1 MKIHRVFFLTA
12 AIWELLRFFAV
23 FLAVW
28 IVFSRTLETNNQ
40 GIYWLL
46 ILGNGGLLMSA
57 SLLFLYVDP
66 ARFRVLL
73 NLVRLGKILGLFS
86 ALLLIILEPVGT
98 GLRFLSVGF
107 LPYRIAPFSV
117 LLVVSVVDLIMLF
130 VLLYVPCLATVVVIG
145 REAGWQ
151 WACFSFVYQV
161 LLAWIICFIV
171 YNIGSV
177 LGL

>member
-1 MKIHRVFFLTA
+1 MKIRRIFFLIT
-12 AIWELLRFFAV
+12 AIWDLLRFFAV

-28 IVFSRTLETNNQ
+28 IVFRRTLETNNQ

-66 ARFRVLL
+66 ERFRVLL

-98 GLRFLSVGF
+98 GLRFLSLGF
-107 LPYRIAPFSV
+107 LPYRIAPFSI
-117 LLVVSVVDLIMLF
+117 LLVASVVDLVFLF
-130 VLLYVPCLATVVVIG
+130 LLLSYQIEKTPPSPLSEDQSEQDPTLPDYRETVIH
-145 REAGWQ
+145 
-151 WACFSFVYQV
+151 
-161 LLAWIICFIV
+161 
-171 YNIGSV
+171 
-177 LGL
+177 

>member
-1 MKIHRVFFLTA
+1 MKIHRVFFLLT

-28 IVFSRTLETNNQ
+28 IVFRRTLETSNQ

-66 ARFRVLL
+66 ERFRVLL

-117 LLVVSVVDLIMLF
+117 LLVVSVVDLIILF
-130 VLLYVPCLATVVVIG
+130 LLLSYQIEKTSPSPPSEGQSEQDPPLPDYRETVIH
-145 REAGWQ
+145 
-151 WACFSFVYQV
+151 
-161 LLAWIICFIV
+161 
-171 YNIGSV
+171 
-177 LGL
+177 

>member
-1 MKIHRVFFLTA
+1 MKIHRVFFLTT

-130 VLLYVPCLATVVVIG
+130 VLLSYQTEKAPPSPPGEGQSDQDPTLPDYRETVIHK
-145 REAGWQ
+145 
-151 WACFSFVYQV
+151 S
-161 LLAWIICFIV
+161 
-171 YNIGSV
+171 
-177 LGL
+177 

>member
-1 MKIHRVFFLTA
+1 MKIRRVFFLIA
-12 AIWELLRFFAV
+12 AFWDLLRFFAV

-28 IVFSRTLETNNQ
+28 IVFRRTLETNNQ

-66 ARFRVLL
+66 ERFRVLL
-73 NLVRLGKILGLFS
+73 NLVRLGKILGLAS

-98 GLRFLSVGF
+98 GLRFLSLGI

-117 LLVVSVVDLIMLF
+117 LLVASVVDLIFLF
-130 VLLYVPCLATVVVIG
+130 LLLSHQIEKTPPSPPSEDQSEQDPTLPDYQETVIH
-145 REAGWQ
+145 
-151 WACFSFVYQV
+151 
-161 LLAWIICFIV
+161 
-171 YNIGSV
+171 
-177 LGL
+177 